1 MVFYRIYKRG
11 KPMKDKVKNLPS
23 LKIALI
29 PILSMIVILFVGIFV
44 FEADA
49 HIPIILSAV
58 IAAIVALS
66 IGYKWKEIEKGIIN
80 GISLSLQALLILI
93 ILGMVIATWIAAG
106 VVPTMIYYGVD
117 FLSPSFFLPLAVII
131 CSIVAV
137 ASGNAW
143 TAAGTIGIAVMGIG
157 VVLGFNPAMV
167 AGAVIS
173 GCYFGDKISPLSET
187 TNMAPGITGVELFD
201 HIRHLLYTTMPA
213 WVLSVILFFF
223 LGLSQKS
230 TTQSV
235 QDIVLLQDE
244 LQQLFTISPW
254 LLLVPIFVLSLIA
267 MKMPA
272 IPGLL
277 IGSFLGLAVAVIV
290 QGASFGDMLGTMIY
304 GFSMESENEILSN
317 LLNNGGIE
325 AMMYTVS
332 LIMLAMSLGGIL
344 ETSGVLETIV
354 NSLLKIAKSTGSL
367 IATTVATCIT
377 ANIIACD
384 QYLSILLPGR
394 MYLKA
399 YRKKGL
405 HPKNLSRTIEDAG
418 TMTSPLVPWN
428 TCGIFM
434 AATLG
439 VATIE
444 YLPFAFLC
452 LISPIVAVI
461 YGFLN
466 IKIEYL
472 AYNESDEEMMAELD
486 NLKTNVEQTI

>member
-1 MVFYRIYKRG
+1 
-11 KPMKDKVKNLPS
+11 MKDKVKKLPS
-23 LKIALI
+23 LQVALI

-201 HIRHLLYTTMPA
+201 HIRHLTYTTMPA
-213 WVLSVILFFF
+213 WVLSIILFFF

-235 QDIVLLQDE
+235 QDIVILQDE

-434 AATLG
+434 ASTLG

-452 LISPIVAVI
+452 LISPVVAVI

-472 AYNESDEEMMAELD
+472 AYNESDEEMMAESD
-486 NLKTNVEQTI
+486 NLNTNVEQTI

>member
-1 MVFYRIYKRG
+1 MTERTK
-11 KPMKDKVKNLPS
+11 KLPS
-23 LKIALI
+23 LSVALI
-29 PILSMIVILFVGIFV
+29 PVISMVVILFVGIFV

-49 HIPIILSAV
+49 HIPILLSAV
-58 IAAIVALS
+58 VATIVALS
-66 IGYKWKEIEKGIIN
+66 IGYKWREIEQGILN
-80 GISLSLQALLILI
+80 GVTLSLQALLILI
-93 ILGMVIATWIAAG
+93 ILGMLIAAWLAAG
-106 VVPTMIYYGVD
+106 VVPSMIYYGLD

-187 TNMAPGITGVELFD
+187 TNMAPGITGVQLFD

-213 WVLSVILFFF
+213 WLISVLIFF
-223 LGLSQKS
+223 LLGL
-230 TTQSV
+230 TQTANNQNVS
-235 QDIVLLQDE
+235 DINLLQEE
-244 LQQLFTISPW
+244 LNQLFTISPW
-254 LLLVPIFVLSLIA
+254 LLLVPVFVLGLIA

-277 IGSFLGLAVAVIV
+277 LGALLGLAVAVIV
-290 QGASFGDMLGTMIY
+290 QGASFSDMLSSLIY

-317 LLNNGGIE
+317 LLNNGGTE

-332 LIMLAMSLGGIL
+332 LVMLAMSLGGIL
-344 ETSGVLETIV
+344 EVSGVLETIV
-354 NSLLKIAKSTGSL
+354 HSLLKFSKSTGSL
-367 IATTVATCIT
+367 ILTTVATCIT
-377 ANIIACD
+377 ANVIACD
-384 QYLSILLPGR
+384 QYLAILLPGR

-399 YRKKGL
+399 YKKKGL

-428 TCGIFM
+428 TCGAFM
-434 AATLG
+434 TATLG

-444 YLPFAFLC
+444 YLPYAFLC
-452 LISPIVAVI
+452 LLSPIMAII
-461 YGFLN
+461 YGFFD
-466 IKIEYL
+466 IKIERLEYIEL
-472 AYNESDEEMMAELD
+472 DDEEVVTQLEETKVNTHM
-486 NLKTNVEQTI
+486 EQPI

>member
-1 MVFYRIYKRG
+1 MTKQAVRKL
-11 KPMKDKVKNLPS
+11 PLPS
-23 LKIALI
+23 LKVALI
-29 PILSMIVILFVGIFV
+29 PIVSMVVILFTGLFV

-49 HIPIILSAV
+49 HIPIVLSAI
-58 IAAIVALS
+58 IAAVVALF
-66 IGYKWKEIEKGIIN
+66 IGYTWKEIEQGIIN
-80 GISLSLQALLILI
+80 GITLSLQALLILI
-93 ILGMVIATWIAAG
+93 ILGMVISAWLAAG
-106 VVPTMIYYGVD
+106 VVPSMIYYGLD
-117 FLSPSFFLPLAVII
+117 FLSPSLFLPLSIII

-157 VVLGFNPAMV
+157 IVLGFNPAMV

-187 TNMAPGITGVELFD
+187 TNMSPGVVGVQLFD
-201 HIRHLLYTTMPA
+201 HIRHMMWTTIPA
-213 WVLSVILFFF
+213 WILSIILFFF
-223 LGLSQKS
+223 IGLSQSAS
-230 TTQSV
+230 TKGV
-235 QDIVLLQDE
+235 DDILIIQNE
-244 LQQLFTISPW
+244 LNQLFIISPW
-254 LLLVPIFVLSLIA
+254 LLLVPVFVLALIA

-277 IGSFLGLAVAVIV
+277 TGAVVGAIVAIVV
-290 QGASFGDMLGTMIY
+290 QGVSFTDIISNMIY
-304 GFSMESENEILSN
+304 GFTMESDNEVLSN
-317 LLNNGGIE
+317 LLNNGGTE

-332 LIMLAMSLGGIL
+332 LVMLAMSLGGIL
-344 ETSGVLETIV
+344 EVSGVLETIV

-367 IATTVATCIT
+367 IASTVATCLA

-384 QYLSILLPGR
+384 QYLSILIPGR

-405 HPKNLSRTIEDAG
+405 HPKNLSRTLEDAG

-428 TCGIFM
+428 TCGAFM
-434 AATLG
+434 AGTLG
-439 VATIE
+439 VATLD

-452 LISPIVAVI
+452 ILSPIVAVI

-466 IKIEYL
+466 FKIEPL
-472 AYNESDEEMMAELD
+472 PQEEMEADESLLVSETQSVM
-486 NLKTNVEQTI
+486 EQPV

>member
-1 MVFYRIYKRG
+1 
-11 KPMKDKVKNLPS
+11 MKDKVKKLPS
-23 LKIALI
+23 LQVALI

-201 HIRHLLYTTMPA
+201 HIRHLTYTTMPA
-213 WVLSVILFFF
+213 WVLSIILFFF

-434 AATLG
+434 ASTLG

-452 LISPIVAVI
+452 LISPVVAVI

-472 AYNESDEEMMAELD
+472 AYNESDEEMMAESD
-486 NLKTNVEQTI
+486 NLNTNVEQTI

>member
-1 MVFYRIYKRG
+1 
-11 KPMKDKVKNLPS
+11 MKDKVKKLPS
-23 LKIALI
+23 LQVALI

-131 CSIVAV
+131 CSVVAV

-157 VVLGFNPAMV
+157 IVLGFNPAMV

-201 HIRHLLYTTMPA
+201 HIRHLAYTTMPA

-254 LLLVPIFVLSLIA
+254 LLLVPVFVLGLIA
-267 MKMPA
+267 MRMPA

-277 IGSFLGLAVAVIV
+277 IGSFLGLVVAVIV
-290 QGASFGDMLGTMIY
+290 QGASFGDMLSTMIY

-317 LLNNGGIE
+317 LLNNGGTE

-472 AYNESDEEMMAELD
+472 AYNESDEEMMEELD
-486 NLKTNVEQTI
+486 NLNSKVEQTI